1 MFNNRN
7 LISKIRFW
15 VKNVIFSENLEY
27 KFENKILFEI
37 LFKKLNFV
45 QKIQINA
52 QKLLFD
58 SNNSNFVQKFSK
70 IENKVRKIKIIY
82 KNFKSLTLIED

>member
-1 MFNNRN
+1 VFNNRN

-70 IENKVRKIKIIY
+70 IF
-82 KNFKSLTLIED
+82 KN